1 MFCALLS
8 LLLDGMMVNAQTT
21 AAPTTAAAATTAG
34 AATTTGAA
42 ALPSCTNA
50 GMTDEVR
57 AAYLDKHNNY
67 RSSLAKGNAYNG
79 DKGYAGKATNMQKM
93 NYDCNAEAS
102 AIRHANS
109 CSGKLSDPNSR
120 PGLKENIIKINKIY
134 LTQKE
139 AAEKAAD
146 RWWKELSMYGVR
158 RDMKFTSEIR
168 HRTERIVTHWS
179 KMAWHDN
186 VRLGCGINKC
196 NNFYFAV
203 CHYGPGGNDVGQHI
217 YNVGETCTN
226 CPGGTTCDA
235 TTGLCA

>member
-1 MFCALLS
+1 MLVLEHMSTLGVRTERLRQENLAAVAIAWRHQMFCALLS

-139 AAEKAAD
+139 AAEKGTRRLVGKRKDFISEVCKCACKKSAMAQAQTMS
-146 RWWKELSMYGVR
+146 RVR
-158 RDMKFTSEIR
+158 ESLE
-168 HRTERIVTHWS
+168 S
-179 KMAWHDN
+179 
-186 VRLGCGINKC
+186 LGPHT
-196 NNFYFAV
+196 V
-203 CHYGPGGNDVGQHI
+203 
-217 YNVGETCTN
+217 E
-226 CPGGTTCDA
+226 
-235 TTGLCA
+235 